1 MSFIDWYNQY
11 LIIIKLLCRAYNNAS
26 NPSLYPHSHFTP
38 PHKNHLFMSCR
49 YHNEYWIYRTLSCEY
64 ILWSK
69 FRITLDGPPLKPFIL
84 SKWVGGHLEILV
96 SARVVMICYWLPT
109 CASRIPSIVC
119 YRGIAMRLKETR
131 NVYYKHPQFEFNS
144 LLKGRPSLRYQKV
157 FRGFFII
164 SVGSILFL
172 WNLLWLLLLHLNV
185 NQYPWQ
191 EIPSALVWAFLEYLK
206 FNIPQLVFFPSTRP
220 LTLPVQLQT
229 LKKSRRGSLIH
240 SVTFGG
246 SAKLNKSTDS
256 TTPPHGASTQ
266 GTSVMDC
273 GSEVVNLTACPSAA
287 VVVHFIAISCDSS
300 NCEQ

>member
-144 LLKGRPSLRYQKV
+144 LLKGRPSLRYQEV

-172 WNLLWLLLLHLNV
+172 WNLLRLLLLHLKCESISLARNSFCTCLGISWIFKV
-185 NQYPWQ
+185 QH
-191 EIPSALVWAFLEYLK
+191 SSVGLLS
-206 FNIPQLVFFPSTRP
+206 FNSSI
-220 LTLPVQLQT
+220 
-229 LKKSRRGSLIH
+229 
-240 SVTFGG
+240 
-246 SAKLNKSTDS
+246 DS
-256 TTPPHGASTQ
+256 SCP
-266 GTSVMDC
+266 
-273 GSEVVNLTACPSAA
+273 VVNPQEVKERPINPFCNIWWQRKTKQKHGLDYSSAWRFNSR
-287 VVVHFIAISCDSS
+287 HFC
-300 NCEQ
+300 NGLWVWGG

>member
-1 MSFIDWYNQY
+1 MSIMVICCKLQSYTKTKIFHFGLILMQSSFPFHRFCYCCKMKYYNITYHKLSFIDWYNQY

-26 NPSLYPHSHFTP
+26 KPSLYPHSHFTP

-144 LLKGRPSLRYQKV
+144 LLRIVHHCVIKRCFVVS
-157 FRGFFII
+157 
-164 SVGSILFL
+164 SS
-172 WNLLWLLLLHLNV
+172 
-185 NQYPWQ
+185 
-191 EIPSALVWAFLEYLK
+191 SA
-206 FNIPQLVFFPSTRP
+206 
-220 LTLPVQLQT
+220 
-229 LKKSRRGSLIH
+229 
-240 SVTFGG
+240 
-246 SAKLNKSTDS
+246 
-256 TTPPHGASTQ
+256 
-266 GTSVMDC
+266 
-273 GSEVVNLTACPSAA
+273 
-287 VVVHFIAISCDSS
+287 
-300 NCEQ
+300 